1 MKAYLG
7 IYAAL
12 LALTAVT
19 VGAAFLSL
27 GRFSFVAAL
36 VIASLKAG
44 LVAWRFMEIG
54 HAPRAARLLAVA
66 GLAVFALLIGPVLVD
81 TLARR

>member
-1 MKAYLG
+1 MKAYLK

-19 VGAAFLSL
+19 VGAAFLPL

-36 VIASLKAG
+36 GIASLKAG

-66 GLAVFALLIGPVLVD
+66 GLAILAILIGPVLVD
-81 TLARR
+81 EAGR